1 MHTHAAVTVKPSS
14 MLVTV
19 YEGYDLEATLCFQ
32 LINSSLQRIV
42 SLNVSTT
49 ESSGKLFIL
58 FYFSVKS
65 NQLVKHWFV
74 STFVAISNEDF
85 TESFKVLTYLDGQS
99 SSGNSEQCV
108 SIGILDDDILEDNEE
123 FSVLAVADSPV
134 NVVDGEVTVVIIE
147 DPLDS
152 EYMKLHTKIHLGC
165 NCIGIGT
172 MFEVGVTSV
181 PTLAIN

>member
-42 SLNVSTT
+42 SLNVTTT
-49 ESSGKLFIL
+49 ESSGKLFNL
-58 FYFSVKS
+58 FLFFSQIQS
-65 NQLVKHWFV
+65 VKHWFV

-181 PTLAIN
+181 PTLSIN